1 MASGFSPEEVAREKT
16 HWNDDKSPTVVAG
29 SIILIVT
36 ATLAVTLR
44 LISRKFRRLA
54 LGADDYMIVLALM
67 FAYGMFISILFCKL
81 GTLPATESAL
91 DLLPLAATCTK
102 R

>member
-1 MASGFSPEEVAREKT
+1 MASATNPEEVAREMAL
-16 HWNDDKSPTVVAG
+16 WNEDKSPTVVAG

-44 LISRKFRRLA
+44 LISRRFRRLA

-81 GTLPATESAL
+81 GTLPTVDNAL
-91 DLLPLAATCTK
+91 
-102 R
+102 

>member
-1 MASGFSPEEVAREKT
+1 MASAISPEEVAREMA
-16 HWNDDKSPTVVAG
+16 HWNDDKAPTVVAG

-54 LGADDYMIVLALM
+54 VGADDYMIILALM

-81 GTLPATESAL
+81 VTINSAARSNL
-91 DLLPLAATCTK
+91 S
-102 R
+102 